1 MKEQV
6 YNSVFHSWIMGDP
19 SSCENR
25 DGFALV
31 EGEVIDRWFLSDGD
45 LFLNAWITTVLP
57 LLYSDHEKESEESYP
72 KMIEMY
78 LSWIGNLQYLP
89 ILDLVKKIR

>member
-6 YNSVFHSWIMGDP
+6 YNSVFQSWIMGDP
-19 SSCENR
+19 TSCENP

-31 EGEVIDRWFLSDGD
+31 EGEVIDRWFLSDED

-57 LLYSDHEKESEESYP
+57 LLYSDHEKESEEYYP

-78 LSWIGNLQYLP
+78 LSWIGNLKCLP
-89 ILDLVKKIR
+89 LLDLVKKIR